1 MREAGIVSADEFDP
15 EIERLYGRPEM
26 FADSVLFDAEV
37 AVRVYRRSK
46 MRRIL
51 LSVLGVLGGLA
62 FLHQIVKLNLDLTL
76 STQSVQAVLP
86 QRQLS
91 QVMDVGRE
99 MASQVGLGDAAVA
112 GLSGPQL
119 LILCSLAAVAL
130 LTGTAIRLS
139 Q

>member
-1 MREAGIVSADEFDP
+1 MSAEEFDP
-15 EIERLYGRPEM
+15 AIERLYGRPET

-37 AVRVYRRSK
+37 AVKVYRRGK

-51 LSVLGVLGGLA
+51 LSVLGVLGGFA
-62 FLHQIVKLNLDLTL
+62 FLHQMVKLNIDLKL
-76 STQSVQAVLP
+76 SANNVQAVLP

-91 QVMDVGRE
+91 QAMDVSRE
-99 MASQVGLGDAAVA
+99 MASQIGLGDTAVA

-119 LILCSLAAVAL
+119 LILCSVAAVAL